1 MMQRIAN
8 PIFILSGLAAILAG
22 CSMNMD
28 HDSMDNPATTPIP
41 AITFDVLFV
50 VNGGDNSLSVINKT
64 VPDSF
69 QAGIGKVYDGYL
81 RIESALAHD
90 DFTGAKEAFQT
101 MHAVLHVIPKDR
113 LDSVQKADWDSLDV
127 SFMEVLH
134 PMAASQDIAEM
145 RNHLADFTP
154 LVVTA
159 LEKFGAHTSN
169 HAYLFHCPMA
179 RKNAGADWLQP
190 DTSRLNPYFG
200 RSMPKCGSYVK
211 EIGLIP

>member
-1 MMQRIAN
+1 MKSNN
-8 PIFILSGLAAILAG
+8 PGGTMKRNLIYPLATLAALVACDKKVG
-22 CSMNMD
+22 Q
-28 HDSMDNPATTPIP
+28 PATPRAKTHAEAAPQSQAP
-41 AITFDVLFV
+41 AKPA
-50 VNGGDNSLSVINKT
+50 SP

-81 RIESALAHD
+81 GIESALAHD
-90 DFTGAKEAFQT
+90 DFKGAKDAFQS
-101 MHAVLHVIPKDR
+101 MHAVLHVLPKDR
-113 LDSVQKADWDSLDV
+113 LDSAQKADWDGLEA

-134 PMAASQDIAEM
+134 PMAASKDIAEM

-159 LEKFGAHTSN
+159 LEKFGARTSN

-179 RKNAGADWLQP
+179 RNNAGADWLQP

-200 RSMPKCGSYVK
+200 KSMPKCGSYVK
-211 EIGLIP
+211 EIGLI